1 MKKIIVF
8 CIAVMLSTSIMG
20 CAAQESSPKEGNNSQ
35 HQTAVNT
42 KADEKA
48 PNLQL
53 KTLDGK
59 KTSVKQLYQD
69 KPVYLNFWASW
80 CPPCVQEMPHIE
92 HLQKE
97 YGSKLHFVAV
107 TVDEN
112 PSDAAYFIKKNSI
125 TMPVYTG
132 DLKAITQQYGVS
144 AIPVSIIID
153 TNGKIIAKRVGGMD
167 EQELKEF
174 LAPVL
179 NK

>member
-8 CIAVMLSTSIMG
+8 CIAVILSASIMG
-20 CAAQESSPKEGNNSQ
+20 CAAQESPSKESSNSQ
-35 HQTAVNT
+35 RQTAANT
-42 KADEKA
+42 TVDKTA
-48 PNLQL
+48 PDLQL

-59 KTSVKQLYQD
+59 SISLKQLYQD

-80 CPPCVQEMPHIE
+80 CPPCVQEMPHIQR
-92 HLQKE
+92 LQKQ
-97 YGSKLHFVAV
+97 YGSKIHFVAV

-112 PSDAAYFIKKNSI
+112 SSDAADFIQKNSI
-125 TMPVYTG
+125 TMPIYTG
-132 DLKAITQQYGVS
+132 DLKAITQEYGVS

-153 TNGKIIAKRVGGMD
+153 TNGKILAKRVGGMD

-179 NK
+179 TK